1 MTTACRVLV
10 VEDERD
16 LAELLVYNLKK
27 QGYEAVSVRDGNAA
41 VSAVRQSPPDLV
53 LLDLMLPGLSG
64 LEVARSLRTHPR
76 TAAVPI
82 IMLTARADEADQLQG
97 LSVGADDYVTKPF
110 SMKVLLARVASI
122 LRRNADR
129 NPGDTRLRV
138 GPIAADLAGH
148 LVMVEDVDTKLTLT
162 EFKLLTALM
171 QAPSRVLSRSEL
183 INRVMGPGIVVT
195 ARTIDVHIA
204 ALRKK
209 LGIAGGMIRT
219 IRGVGYQLT
228 ETIDARRGLDVDSES
243 VAETSIDAAES

>member
-1 MTTACRVLV
+1 MPTSCSVLV

-16 LAELLVYNLKK
+16 LAELLVYNLRK

-41 VSAVRQSPPDLV
+41 VAAIRQQPPDLV
-53 LLDLMLPGLSG
+53 LLDVMLPGMSG
-64 LEVARSLRTHPR
+64 IEVLRAMRTNPRSASIP
-76 TAAVPI
+76 V
-82 IMLTARADEADQLQG
+82 IMVTARADEADQLHG

-110 SMKVLLARVASI
+110 SMKVLLARVGSL

-129 NPGDTRLRV
+129 AATDTRLQV
-138 GPIAADLAGH
+138 GPISADLAGH
-148 LVMVEDVDTKLTLT
+148 VVLVDELDTKLTLT

-195 ARTIDVHIA
+195 ARTIDVHVA

-209 LGIAGGMIRT
+209 LGNAGGMIRT

-228 ETIDARRGLDVDSES
+228 TTVEPRRAGEPDEVGLVDSTEP
-243 VAETSIDAAES
+243 